1 MRRLFDQN
9 GLRFT
14 PAKGEAAPP
23 ARDNFSRS
31 ACFKYSE
38 LCVLCAR
45 CRSDKTRQR
54 RIRHFVTVASR
65 HFALQRLADVLQH
78 IVRRRHHF
86 GVHLVRAL
94 HRNHRH
100 HFVDDIHVR
109 TFQRVVLQSAKP
121 IFARYAFGRLTAG
134 GGFQIQ
140 VVALGG
146 KPAGLAKFTSVS
158 CPNSVTSLSPGK
170 IAVTV
175 PSSPNATLVAPAGT
189 SISGCNGKPCELVST
204 PSAFTCKL
212 PSRV

>member
-1 MRRLFDQN
+1 MC
-9 GLRFT
+9 
-14 PAKGEAAPP
+14 
-23 ARDNFSRS
+23 S
-31 ACFKYSE
+31 
-38 LCVLCAR
+38 

-54 RIRHFVTVASR
+54 RIRHFGL
-65 HFALQRLADVLQH
+65 LQRLADVLQH

-109 TFQRVVLQSAKP
+109 AFQRVVLQGAKP

-175 PSSPNATLVAPAGT
+175 PSSPNATLVAPPERRFPAAT
-189 SISGCNGKPCELVST
+189 ANPASWST
-204 PSAFTCKL
+204 RRRRSPASCRRGYRRYRRWPFAPAKI
-212 PSRV
+212 PAP